1 MKKLLAL
8 LLVLTLAMTAVL
20 TSCKKDVDENNDDE
34 GLIDTEEPNGNGGEG
49 TSDPDDGK
57 GNNTPCTT
65 HTDADKNGKCDT
77 CDATVEVKPDPV
89 PAEFQTVN
97 DVIYVLFPANIRQEP
112 SSKSKAIGTVNYTDE
127 LVRTGTNGDWN
138 RVEFKGET
146 AYIMADL
153 TTNNK
158 NVITFNTLETPKT
171 VYVNVLEQMNLR
183 TTPCYFEGFENNIGV
198 SGVKRGEELT
208 LIAENAAGDWAK
220 VEYTD
225 KDGKT
230 KAYYCR
236 PGNISETKPS
246 DDPNED
252 VNDETPVSPAG

>member
-1 MKKLLAL
+1 MKKFLAL
-8 LLVLTLAMTAVL
+8 LLVLTLAMTLVL
-20 TSCKKDVDENNDDE
+20 ASCKKDVDENKDDI
-34 GLIDTEEPNGNGGEG
+34 LIETEDPANTENNGGN
-49 TSDPDDGK
+49 TTPDDPK
-57 GNNTPCTT
+57 PCTT

-77 CDATVEVKPDPV
+77 CGATVEVVPDPV

-138 RVEFKGET
+138 RVEFNGTT

-252 VNDETPVSPAG
+252 VNDETPVAPAG

>member
-1 MKKLLAL
+1 MKKFLAL

-20 TSCKKDVDENNDDE
+20 TSCKKDVDDNKDDDLIENEDPTNNT
-34 GLIDTEEPNGNGGEG
+34 GNNGDN
-49 TSDPDDGK
+49 TTPDDP
-57 GNNTPCTT
+57 TPCTT
-65 HTDADKNGKCDT
+65 HTDADKNGMCDT
-77 CDATVEVKPDPV
+77 CGATVEVEPDPI
-89 PAEFQTVN
+89 PTEFQTVN

-112 SSKSKAIGTVNYTDE
+112 SSKAKAIGTVNYTDE

-138 RVEFKGET
+138 RVEFNGET

-158 NVITFNTLETPKT
+158 NIITFNTLETPKT

-183 TTPCYFEGFENNIGV
+183 TTPCYFEGFDNNIGV

-208 LIAENAAGDWAK
+208 LIALNAAGDWAK

-252 VNDETPVSPAG
+252 INDETPVTPAG